1 MKTIMYLHA
10 GAEMYGSD
18 KVLLQLVTGLDKKQ
32 FKPIV
37 VLPEHGPLEK
47 ALATN
52 NIQTEVVVYPIL
64 RRKYFNLKGIFNY
77 ASGYFKAGKVLA
89 DLAEKNHVDLVHV
102 NTLAV
107 LEGITLKK
115 RIKKPLIWHVHEILL
130 SPKFMWKLTAY
141 LSAKYAD
148 KIVVVSNATG
158 EHLKKAGYAKKNQII
173 TIYNGINILKQLDNS
188 DFRQEFG
195 IPKNAFVFGHVGR
208 INAWKGQEDFLK
220 ASLKLMPDY
229 PKMHILFSGNAY
241 KGEEWREGKLKKE
254 INESGFSDRIH
265 YLGFQKNI
273 SKIYRTID
281 VLVSTSN
288 GRETFSLVVAEA
300 MSCSKPVISYNI
312 GGPSELI
319 KDEETGYLV
328 RPGNIDD
335 LFLKM
340 SYIINNT
347 QLVNALGQN
356 GANRISSIFNV
367 KRFIDSFDQ
376 LYERINNGR
385 YE

>member
-47 ALATN
+47 ALETN
-52 NIQTEVVVYPIL
+52 DIQTEVVAYPIL
-64 RRKYFNLKGIFNY
+64 RRKYFNPKGIFNY

-89 DLAEKNHVDLVHV
+89 NLAIKYHVDLIHV

-158 EHLKKAGYAKKNQII
+158 EHLKKAGYAKENQIV
-173 TIYNGINILKQLDNS
+173 TIYNGINIPKGLENS
-188 DFRQEFG
+188 DFRQEFD

-220 ASLKLMPDY
+220 ASLKLMSNY
-229 PKMHILFSGNAY
+229 SKVHVLFSGNAY
-241 KGEEWREGKLKKE
+241 KGEEWREEKLKKE

-265 YLGFQKNI
+265 YLGFQHEIRKVFN
-273 SKIYRTID
+273 TMN
-281 VLVSTSN
+281 VFVSSSIRPDPFPMVT
-288 GRETFSLVVAEA
+288 LEA
-300 MSCSKPVISYNI
+300 MANSKPIVSYDH

-319 KDEETGYLV
+319 VNAKTGYLV
-328 RPGNIDD
+328 QPHNIDD
-335 LFLKM
+335 LSLKM
-340 SYIINNT
+340 SMLINPKLESKFGVVGRKRVLSEFSET
-347 QLVNALGQN
+347 KFLQN
-356 GANRISSIFNV
+356 F
-367 KRFIDSFDQ
+367 SF
-376 LYERINNGR
+376 LYGDM
-385 YE
+385 

>member
-47 ALATN
+47 ALETSA
-52 NIQTEVVVYPIL
+52 IQTEVVTYPIL
-64 RRKYFNLKGIFNY
+64 RRKYFNPKGIINY
-77 ASGYFKAGKVLA
+77 AVGYFKAGKILA
-89 DLAEKNHVDLVHV
+89 GIAVKYHVDLIHV

-148 KIVVVSNATG
+148 KIVVVSKATG
-158 EHLKKAGYAKKNQII
+158 THLKKAGYAKRNQIV
-173 TIYNGINILKQLDNS
+173 TIYNGIKTSKQLDNS

-229 PKMHILFSGNAY
+229 PKMHILFSGNAF
-241 KGEEWREGKLKKE
+241 KGEEWREEKLKKE

-273 SKIYRTID
+273 SKVYRTID

-319 KDEETGYLV
+319 KNEETGYLV
-328 RPGNIDD
+328 KPHNIDD
-335 LFLKM
+335 LTMKM
-340 SYIINNT
+340 RM
-347 QLVNALGQN
+347 LVNNNKLELKYGIAG
-356 GANRISSIFNV
+356 R
-367 KRFIDSFDQ
+367 
-376 LYERINNGR
+376 ERILTEFGERRFLHTFEILYVSLAN
-385 YE
+385 

>member
-32 FKPIV
+32 FIPIV

-47 ALATN
+47 ALEKN
-52 NIQTEVVVYPIL
+52 NIQTEVVIYPIL
-64 RRKYFNLKGIFNY
+64 RRKYFNPKGIVNY
-77 ASGYFKAGKVLA
+77 VSRYFKAEKILE
-89 DLAEKNHVDLVHV
+89 DLANKYRVDLIHV

-148 KIVVVSNATG
+148 KIIVVSNATG
-158 EHLKKAGYAKKNQII
+158 EHLKKAGYAKKDQIL
-173 TIYNGINILKQLDNS
+173 TIYNGINIPKRLDNS
-188 DFRQEFG
+188 NFRQEFG
-195 IPKNAFVFGHVGR
+195 IPKDAFVFGHVGR

-241 KGEEWREGKLKKE
+241 RGEEWRETKLKKE

-265 YLGFQKNI
+265 YLGFQRNVPKVFN
-273 SKIYRTID
+273 TMN
-281 VLVSTSN
+281 VFVSSST
-288 GRETFSLVVAEA
+288 RPDPFPMVTLEA
-300 MSCSKPVISYNI
+300 MANSKAIISYDH
-312 GGPSELI
+312 GGPAELVI
-319 KDEETGYLV
+319 NGETGYLV
-328 RPGNIDD
+328 DHNNINDLSHTMRVIIRDKKCAQKFGIEGNKRI
-335 LFLKM
+335 FLHFGEKKF
-340 SYIINNT
+340 
-347 QLVNALGQN
+347 V
-356 GANRISSIFNV
+356 
-367 KRFIDSFDQ
+367 DSFER
-376 LYERINNGR
+376 LYLGDF
-385 YE
+385 YDKK

>member
-18 KVLLQLVTGLDKKQ
+18 KVLLQLVIGLDKKQ

-47 ALATN
+47 ALETN
-52 NIQTEVVVYPIL
+52 DIQTEVVAYPIL
-64 RRKYFNLKGIFNY
+64 RRKYFNPKGIFNY

-89 DLAEKNHVDLVHV
+89 NLAIKYHVDLIHV

-158 EHLKKAGYAKKNQII
+158 EHLKRAGYSKKNQIV
-173 TIYNGINILKQLDNS
+173 TIYNGINVNKRLDNS
-188 DFRQEFG
+188 DFRQEFN
-195 IPKNAFVFGHVGR
+195 IPKDAFVFGHIGR

-229 PKMHILFSGNAY
+229 PKMHIIFSGNAF
-241 KGEEWREGKLKKE
+241 KGEEWREDRLKGE
-254 INESGFSDRIH
+254 ITNSGFANRIH
-265 YLGFQKNI
+265 YLGYQKNI
-273 SKIYRTID
+273 SKVFSTIN
-281 VLVSTSN
+281 VFVTSST
-288 GRETFSLVVAEA
+288 RPDPFPMVTLEA
-300 MSCSKPVISYNI
+300 MANCKPIISYNH

-319 KDEETGYLV
+319 VDGETGYLV
-328 RPGNIDD
+328 
-335 LFLKM
+335 
-340 SYIINNT
+340 
-347 QLVNALGQN
+347 NAN
-356 GANRISSIFNV
+356 EISSLSLAFKKMLDDKNIVVKFGKKGKQRVILHFSEKIFIN
-367 KRFIDSFDQ
+367 RFSLF
-376 LYERINNGR
+376 YENILKG
-385 YE
+385 

>member
-37 VLPEHGPLEK
+37 VLPEHGPLEHT
-47 ALATN
+47 LISN
-52 NIQTEVVVYPIL
+52 HIQTEVILYPIL
-64 RRKYFNLKGIFNY
+64 RRKYFNPKGFLNY
-77 ASGYFKAGKVLA
+77 VSGYLRSEKKLTVLA
-89 DLAEKNHVDLVHV
+89 KKYQVDLIHV

-158 EHLKKAGYAKKNQII
+158 EHLKKAGYAKKNQIV
-173 TIYNGINILKQLDNS
+173 TIYNGIKLPGQSNHS
-188 DFRQEFG
+188 DFRRDYG
-195 IPKNAFVFGHVGR
+195 IPSDAFVFGHVGR
-208 INAWKGQEDFLK
+208 INAWKGQEDFLE

-229 PKMHILFSGNAY
+229 PRMHILFSGDAY
-241 KGEEWREGKLKKE
+241 KGEEWREDKLKKE
-254 INESGFSDRIH
+254 IDESGFRNRIH
-265 YLGFQKNI
+265 YLGFQKDI
-273 SKIYRTID
+273 DRVYRTMD
-281 VLVSTSN
+281 TLVSTSN

-300 MSCSKPVISYNI
+300 MSWSKPVIAYDVA
-312 GGPSELI
+312 GPSELI
-319 KDEETGYLV
+319 ENNKTGYLV
-328 RPGNIDD
+328 PAKDLVELADKMRILLDTNSIKDNFGHQAYKRVCKYFSQKQFLQNFMREYN
-335 LFLKM
+335 LFL
-340 SYIINNT
+340 
-347 QLVNALGQN
+347 
-356 GANRISSIFNV
+356 
-367 KRFIDSFDQ
+367 
-376 LYERINNGR
+376 
-385 YE
+385 

>member
-18 KVLLQLVTGLDKKQ
+18 KVLLRLVTGLDKKQ

-47 ALATN
+47 ALETST
-52 NIQTEVVVYPIL
+52 IQTEVVTYPIL
-64 RRKYFNLKGIFNY
+64 RRKYFNPKGIVNY
-77 ASGYFKAGKVLA
+77 SVGYFKAGKILA
-89 DLAEKNHVDLVHV
+89 GIAVKYHVDLIHV

-148 KIVVVSNATG
+148 KIVVVSNVTG
-158 EHLKKAGYAKKNQII
+158 EHLKKAGYSKENQIV
-173 TIYNGINILKQLDNS
+173 TIYNGINVPNQSDQS

-195 IPKNAFVFGHVGR
+195 IPKDAFVFGHIGR

-220 ASLKLMPDY
+220 ASLELMPDY
-229 PKMHILFSGNAY
+229 PEMHILFSGNAY
-241 KGEEWREGKLKKE
+241 KGEEWRENKLKKE
-254 INESGFSDRIH
+254 ISDSGFSSRIH
-265 YLGFQKNI
+265 YLGFQQNI
-273 SKIYRTID
+273 EKVYRTIN

-288 GRETFSLVVAEA
+288 ERETFSLVVGES
-300 MSCSKPVISYNI
+300 MSFGEPVIAYNT
-312 GGPSELI
+312 GGPAELVI
-319 KDEETGYLV
+319 DQGTGYLIEI
-328 RPGNIDD
+328 G
-335 LFLKM
+335 
-340 SYIINNT
+340 
-347 QLVNALGQN
+347 
-356 GANRISSIFNV
+356 
-367 KRFIDSFDQ
+367 
-376 LYERINNGR
+376 
-385 YE
+385 